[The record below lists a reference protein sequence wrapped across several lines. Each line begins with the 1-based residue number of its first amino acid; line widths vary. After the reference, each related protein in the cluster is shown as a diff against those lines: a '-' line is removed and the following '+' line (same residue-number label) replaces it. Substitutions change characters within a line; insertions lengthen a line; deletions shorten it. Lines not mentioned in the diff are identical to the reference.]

1 MVVHCQ
7 SKTTTQCC
15 RHGRRCS
22 SLWSTPFQSTKVDS
36 PQRRIRSIQR
46 SHTIVH
52 SSPLR
57 ADIRVKLNLAEGTGR
72 LDLSE
77 CDLES
82 VPMEVFDLTGLTEL
96 SLAGN
101 NLTSIPPEIGTLKH
115 LTKLQLSGNRLR
127 QVPDEL
133 CLLDALEGLW
143 LHGNLLEHLP
153 MDIGALMHLKQLAI
167 AGNKLSKLPDSLG
180 LMNALVELVA
190 AGNQLKELP
199 TSLGALSALKNLD
212 LHGNHL
218 QSICHTIG
226 MLESLEEL
234 WLQGNDCLES
244 LPPGDALAS
253 LNTLKKL
260 SAADCALTSLPPEL
274 GKMQELQDLS
284 LYGNKIKNVP
294 LEVISAPRLRKIW
307 LEGNPLDATNI
318 QDLIAAGERKACFA
332 LGLDLTQI
340 ERASLP
346 TTATTSHVLQSTII
360 ENWKGY
366 FKLERHIGSHS
377 SEDEPSSVLVVAFGS
392 APGVPNWAGALRRVR
407 EDFDS
412 DSHADI
418 NFDIL
423 FVVDPHRSW
432 YGGGDDRYYAYRQAI
447 AKAASNYPNVLFIGD
462 SMGATASLMYAEY
475 ATTIHAFCPQIDL
488 GKSSIRPGEE
498 ETWETQ
504 LRERVMDGVHACR
517 GDIYV
522 HVGNWHHDVQQSNI
536 IPPTIEHVRVK
547 IYSVDSH
554 RLALALDKSNKL
566 VPIIRSAILHFHGLS
581 SMDTIRIS
589 NLL

>member
-1 MVVHCQ
+1 MVVHSSPGC
-7 SKTTTQCC
+7 S
-15 RHGRRCS
+15 RS
-22 SLWSTPFQSTKVDS
+22 SLWSTPFQSS
-36 PQRRIRSIQR
+36 QRWTIQNR
-46 SHTIVH
+46 TQTIVH
-52 SSPLR
+52 SSSLR

-101 NLTSIPPEIGTLKH
+101 NLASIPPEIGKLKH

-153 MDIGALMHLKQLAI
+153 MDIGSLMHLKQLAI

-218 QSICHTIG
+218 RSICHTIG

-234 WLQGNDCLES
+234 WLQGNDSLES
-244 LPPGDALAS
+244 LPPGEALAS
-253 LNTLKKL
+253 LHTLKKL
-260 SAADCALTSLPPEL
+260 SAADCALTSIPPEI

-284 LYGNKIKNVP
+284 LYGNKIKSVP
-294 LEVISAPRLRKIW
+294 VEIISDAPRLRKLW
-307 LEGNPLDATNI
+307 LEGNPLDPTNI
-318 QDLIAAGERKACFA
+318 QNLIAAGERKPCFA
-332 LGLDLTQI
+332 LGLDSTQI
-340 ERASLP
+340 ERANLP
-346 TTATTSHVLQSTII
+346 TNATKSHVLQSNII
-360 ENWKGY
+360 EHWKGY
-366 FKLERHIGSHS
+366 FKLERHVGSHS
-377 SEDEPSSVLVVAFGS
+377 SEEEPSSVLVVAFGS

-407 EDFDS
+407 EDFDN

-432 YGGGDDRYYAYRQAI
+432 YGGGDDRYYAYQQAI
-447 AKAASNYPNVLFIGD
+447 AKAASNYPHVLFIGD

-475 ATTIHAFCPQIDL
+475 ATTVHAFCPQIDL

-517 GDIYV
+517 GDIYI

-536 IPPTIEHVRVK
+536 IPPTIEHARVK

-566 VPIIRSAILHFHGLS
+566 VPIIRSSILHFHGIS